1 MTFDV
6 LLAGGWVVDGTGT
19 PPWRAD
25 VGIRGNR
32 IAAAGRLGQ
41 AGSGLVLD
49 VSGRYIFP
57 GFIDTHI
64 HADLLYPRRDVQEAA
79 LRQGVTTLLAGQDG
93 LSCAP
98 APAGTA
104 AYVRDY
110 FGPVNGFPGDAD
122 IPEQLTVAGALR
134 QADGAAG
141 VNVAWL
147 VPAGTVRHQV
157 MGSDQRKPTPAE
169 LAAMQAVVAE
179 AMADGAVGLSTG
191 LDYLPGR
198 YADAAEIAA
207 LCEPAAE
214 AGGVYVTH
222 MRASGV
228 NAWRGIAEVCEI
240 AGLAGIAAHVSHYAG
255 PATML
260 TRLVDGARDRG
271 VDMTFDSYPY
281 LRAATILA
289 MVALPD
295 DVQQGGVAATVARLR
310 DSGVRETLCRDWFP
324 SIADTLDE
332 VTLAFVAD
340 PGLSWAEG
348 MTLADGAARAG
359 CGVGEFIC
367 DVLARSELAVGCVR
381 AGRPSIGDED
391 IRAMLRHEAHMGGS
405 DGIFVGSVPH
415 PRGWGTF
422 ARYLGRHVR
431 ELGDW
436 TWGQASSHLAGHAA
450 RRFGLPGRGLVR
462 EGYAADLAV
471 LDPQAVADRATY
483 ADPRRP
489 ATGVSHVLVGGTLV
503 LRDGELTGAT
513 PGRGLRRGAD
523 PGGGGHDA

>member
-6 LLAGGWVVDGTGT
+6 LLTGGWVVDGTGT

-25 VGIRGNR
+25 IGIRGNR

-64 HADLLYPRRDVQEAA
+64 HADLLYGQRDVQEAA
-79 LRQGVTTLLAGQDG
+79 LRQGVTTFLVGQDG

-98 APAGTA
+98 APARTA

-110 FGPVNGFPGDAD
+110 FGPVNGFPADAD
-122 IPEQLTVAGALR
+122 IPEQLSVAGALR
-134 QADGAAG
+134 RVDGASG
-141 VNVAWL
+141 VNLAWL

-157 MGSDQRKPTPAE
+157 MGSDERKATPAE
-169 LAAMQAVVAE
+169 LAAMQAVVAS

-240 AGLAGIAAHVSHYAG
+240 AGRAGIAAHVSHYAG

-289 MVALPD
+289 MVALPA
-295 DVQQGGVAATVARLR
+295 DVQRGGVAATVARLR
-310 DSGVRETLCRDWFP
+310 DSAVRDTLRRDWFP

-348 MTLADGAARAG
+348 MTLADSAARAG

-381 AGRPSIGDED
+381 AGRPDIGDED
-391 IRAMLRHEAHMGGS
+391 IRGMLGHEAHMGGS

-436 TWGQASSHLAGHAA
+436 SWGQASSHLAGHAA
-450 RRFGLPGRGLVR
+450 RRFGLAGRGLVR
-462 EGYAADLAV
+462 EGYVADLAV
-471 LDPQAVADRATY
+471 LDPLTVTDRATY

-489 ATGVSHVLVGGTLV
+489 ATGVDHVLVGGTLV

-513 PGRGLRRGAD
+513 PGRGLRRAGD

>member
-25 VGIRGNR
+25 VGIRGDR

-41 AGSGLVLD
+41 VDSGLVLD
-49 VSGRYIFP
+49 VSGRYVFP

-64 HADLLYPRRDVQEAA
+64 HADLLYPQRDVQEAA
-79 LRQGVTTLLAGQDG
+79 LRQGVTTFLVGQDG

-98 APAGTA
+98 APASTA

-110 FGPVNGFPGDAD
+110 FGPVNGFPAGTG
-122 IPEQLTVAGALR
+122 IPEQLSVAGALG
-134 QADGAAG
+134 QADGASG

-157 MGSDQRKPTPAE
+157 MGSDRRRPEPAE
-169 LAAMQAVVAE
+169 LAAMQQVVAA
-179 AMADGAVGLSTG
+179 AMADGAAGLSTG

-198 YADAAEIAA
+198 YADATEIAA
-207 LCEPAAE
+207 LCEPVAE

-228 NAWRGIAEVCEI
+228 NAWRGVAEVCEI
-240 AGLAGIAAHVSHYAG
+240 AARAGIAAHVSHYAG

-260 TRLVDGARDRG
+260 TRLADGARDRG
-271 VDMTFDSYPY
+271 IDMTFDSYPY
-281 LRAATILA
+281 LRASTILA

-295 DVQQGGVAATVARLR
+295 EVQQGGVAATVARLR
-310 DSGVRETLCRDWFP
+310 DRDVRDALCRDWFP
-324 SIADTLDE
+324 SIADHLDGT
-332 VTLAFVAD
+332 TLAFVAD
-340 PGLSWAEG
+340 RELSWAEG
-348 MTLADGAARAG
+348 MTLADAAARAG
-359 CGVGEFIC
+359 CGTGEFVC
-367 DVLARSELAVGCVR
+367 DVLARSGLAVGCVR
-381 AGRPSIGDED
+381 AGRPTIGDED
-391 IRAMLRHEAHMGGS
+391 IRALLRHEAHMGGS

-436 TWGQASSHLAGHAA
+436 SWGEASSHLAGHPA
-450 RRFGLPGRGLVR
+450 RRFGLAGRGLVR
-462 EGYAADLAV
+462 EGCVADLAV
-471 LDPQAVADRATY
+471 LDPLAVTDRATY
-483 ADPRRP
+483 AAPRQP
-489 ATGVSHVLVGGTLV
+489 ATGVDHVLVGGTLV

-523 PGGGGHDA
+523 PASRGA